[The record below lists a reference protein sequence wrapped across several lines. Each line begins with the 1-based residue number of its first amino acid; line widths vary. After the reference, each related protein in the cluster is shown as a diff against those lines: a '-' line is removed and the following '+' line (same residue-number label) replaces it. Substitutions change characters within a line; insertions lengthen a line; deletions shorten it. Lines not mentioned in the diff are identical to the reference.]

1 MFNLISKKR
10 TKTFGTE
17 LIFKLL
23 N

>member
-1 MFNLISKKR
+1 MFHLISKKR